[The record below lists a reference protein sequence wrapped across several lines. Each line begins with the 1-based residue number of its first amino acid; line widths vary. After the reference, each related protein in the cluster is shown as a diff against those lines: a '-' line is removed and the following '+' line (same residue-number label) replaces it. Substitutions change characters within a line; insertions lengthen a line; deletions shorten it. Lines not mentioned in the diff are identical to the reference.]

1 MSRLEE
7 LPPDQRAALSLLL
20 RQRKS
25 YAEVATLLHIPPGA
39 VHDRAQAALAMLAP
53 GEARALSAEQR
64 QEVGDYLL
72 GQAGIADRLKTRTYL
87 SDSEP
92 ARVWARAVAGELGP
106 LTPAHLPEIP
116 AGSSNDIP
124 HATATTTAAA
134 TAAATPPAA
143 APPAP
148 PAGDDGGAP
157 REPLPPSSSSSL
169 LGGALVVAAIAV
181 AIIVAVILL
190 TGGSGKHKAKTIATS
205 ASTTAT
211 TGGPSVH
218 TLPLRSPN
226 PTSRSVGV
234 VEVLSEGGKRA
245 FYIEA
250 EHIPPSRHFFYAVWL
265 YNSPTSA
272 QPLSKAPPVGA
283 SRRLAGGALLPADA
297 GNYSHI
303 LLTKETSTRPTH
315 PGAVVLEGPFSL
327 EG

>member
-25 YAEVATLLHIPPGA
+25 YAEVATLLQIPPGA
-39 VHDRAQAALAMLAP
+39 VHDRAQAALAVLAP

-64 QEVGDYLL
+64 EEVGDYLL

-92 ARVWARAVAGELGP
+92 ARTWARAVANELAAM
-106 LTPAHLPEIP
+106 TPAHLPEIP

-124 HATATTTAAA
+124 HAPAAAAA
-134 TAAATPPAA
+134 TAPPPAPPAA

-148 PAGDDGGAP
+148 PAGGDGGAP
-157 REPLPPSSSSSL
+157 REPLPPSPSSSL
-169 LGGALVVAAIAV
+169 LGGALVVAAVAV
-181 AIIVAVILL
+181 AVIVAVILL
-190 TGGSGKHKAKTIATS
+190 TGGSGKHKAKTTATN
-205 ASTTAT
+205 ASTTTSAR
-211 TGGPSVH
+211 GPSVH
-218 TLPLRSPN
+218 TLPLRPPN
-226 PTSRSVGV
+226 PRSRSVGV

-250 EHIPPSRHFFYAVWL
+250 EHIPPSHHFFYAVWL

-303 LLTKETSTRPTH
+303 LLTKETNTRPRH